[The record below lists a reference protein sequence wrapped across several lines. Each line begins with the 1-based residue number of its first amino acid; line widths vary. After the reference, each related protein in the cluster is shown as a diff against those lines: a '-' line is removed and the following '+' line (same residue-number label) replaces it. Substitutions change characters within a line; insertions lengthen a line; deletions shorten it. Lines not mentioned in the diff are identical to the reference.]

1 MDVPLRELCFCSATQ
16 PYSSFWHP
24 WTIAHQAPLSMGF
37 SSQEYWRGLP
47 FPPPGDLPRSEIAP
61 TSPALAGWLLI
72 AEPPGKPL
80 DKLRL
85 PQQST
90 ADRVA
95 DAEMHALT
103 GPELG
108 VPYRS
113 GSMAVFFGQR
123 PSRWLAIAHLL
134 RASSPG
140 KGEGESWRDTHT
152 RKERGTL
159 VSPLLRALI
168 PVDQDLHLRL
178 HFSFY
183 FSKGPNSRYNHIEG

>member
-1 MDVPLRELCFCSATQ
+1 MDVPILESSAFVLSLSHFGT
-16 PYSSFWHP
+16 P
-24 WTIAHQAPLSMGF
+24 WTTVHQAPLSMGF
-37 SSQEYWRGLP
+37 SSQEYWCGLP
-47 FPPPGDLPRSEIAP
+47 FPPPGDLPRSEIVP

-80 DKLRL
+80 SKLRL
-85 PQQST
+85 PQKST

-103 GPELG
+103 GTELG
-108 VPYRS
+108 VPCWW

-159 VSPLLRALI
+159 VSPLLRA
-168 PVDQDLHLRL
+168 
-178 HFSFY
+178 
-183 FSKGPNSRYNHIEG
+183 